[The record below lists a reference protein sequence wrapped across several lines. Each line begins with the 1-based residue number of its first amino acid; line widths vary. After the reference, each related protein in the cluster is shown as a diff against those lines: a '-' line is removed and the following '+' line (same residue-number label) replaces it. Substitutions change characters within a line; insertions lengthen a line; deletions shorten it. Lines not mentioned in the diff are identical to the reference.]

1 MRFWMTS
8 GIRRFAVGFLA
19 LALAGVDAA
28 QAFVEDEFRPPEEDA
43 PPFDVPE
50 TGLFFPR
57 IIYDEHGDDV
67 TRVPYHPT
75 GYNDTA
81 FIKREKFQILKWQQD
96 PPNFVIIF
104 VEDSTPYQYEKAE
117 VDIRVRIGHFDRLRN
132 MITASEVVRTGIPIQ
147 KGINRIP
154 INIMNYKGDIVQANI
169 VGVRMKQAY
178 QPIELGD

>member
-1 MRFWMTS
+1 MRRLRIFH
-8 GIRRFAVGFLA
+8 RLGFLLMA
-19 LALAGVDAA
+19 LSASLAAA
-28 QAFVEDEFRPPEEDA
+28 YVEDEFRPPEEDA

-57 IIYDEHGDDV
+57 IIYDEDGDEV

-81 FIKREKFQILKWQQD
+81 FIMREKFQILRWQQD

-104 VEDSTPYQYEKAE
+104 VEDSTPYQYESAE
-117 VDIRVRIGHFDRLRN
+117 VDIMVRIGHYDRLRN
-132 MITASEVVRTGIPIQ
+132 MVEASRVVRTGIPIQ

-154 INIMNYKGDIVQANI
+154 INVMNYKGDIVKANLI
-169 VGVRMKQAY
+169 GVRMKQNY
-178 QPIELGD
+178 QPVELGE